1 MCYNVQRI
9 IDGKANTVKTPGEK
23 QMYSFKSRVR
33 YSETGEDGILSLSSA
48 VHYMQDCSTF
58 QSEELGVGVEAMKQ
72 MGRAWFLSAWQIEIR
87 RRPKLMEEITIGT
100 RASGFKAM
108 YGYRNFVIKDPAG
121 DDLVRAASTW
131 VYMNVETGRPERVT
145 EEVVAVYGKEPPL
158 SMEEVGRKIRIP
170 EELTEYPAFSV
181 RRSQIDTNGHVNNAK
196 YVEMAEE
203 WLPEPNGI
211 RKLRVAYRHAA
222 KYGDRIVPAAY
233 HGADRHMV
241 VLEGTKGQVYAVVE
255 ARP

>member
-1 MCYNVQRI
+1 M
-9 IDGKANTVKTPGEK
+9 
-23 QMYSFKSRVR
+23 
-33 YSETGEDGILSLSSA
+33 
-48 VHYMQDCSTF
+48 
-58 QSEELGVGVEAMKQ
+58 
-72 MGRAWFLSAWQIEIR
+72 
-87 RRPKLMEEITIGT
+87 
-100 RASGFKAM
+100 
-108 YGYRNFVIKDPAG
+108 
-121 DDLVRAASTW
+121 
-131 VYMNVETGRPERVT
+131 
-145 EEVVAVYGKEPPL
+145 
-158 SMEEVGRKIRIP
+158 
-170 EELTEYPAFSV
+170 

>member
-1 MCYNVQRI
+1 
-9 IDGKANTVKTPGEK
+9 
-23 QMYSFKSRVR
+23 MYSFNSRVR
-33 YSETGEDGILSLSSA
+33 YSETGEDGFLSLSSA

-100 RASGFKAM
+100 WASGFKAM